1 MCLSLLQ
8 RHSFVIRPHTLG
20 PYQRANVCSSSLQ
33 STRTRHDGFFF
44 SNKKKVI
51 HIHTTPQ
58 SSLLVVT
65 KDPIVALFVFTYYYL
80 ITMGCTLSVHVAN
93 PQEEALQKEVEAL
106 RQAVAELQQ
115 VVQQQQQPEQSR
127 GVDNVVVSSNSVKG
141 DKPSL
146 KPPRSKKFKKEEV
159 PVEQA
164 PSVSNIST
172 SERAKE
178 DGEVVVVDQQHPS
191 PNELVAAV
199 PPAIVTAPAEAVESY
214 EDGDHVLRVSL
225 KPTEVVVNLLQAA
238 HVAETNALAHLESLT
253 DNHAQAAEGW
263 RAYRA
268 FRLRYDSLLHG
279 EPEKNNSKDSDD
291 AAQPQ
296 EDDQE
301 GGLLHFLGLPRDLDD
316 KQGEEADIKA
326 IEDSLDWRDD
336 AKKALVR
343 YRDARLAHIERVE
356 DEILPRLE
364 ALQTAADQDDKAGHQ
379 TDDDEE
385 DVDLDVLTKSVL
397 FTHVLNPFVEDAAA
411 FESFVRYV
419 TRGLERTEPN
429 KKAIRP
435 FQNAIKAMAAT
446 GEQADLYKSW
456 ITNTRRTGI
465 LTERAMAKAEAAAK
479 AGETEPPTETPSSAP
494 VPEQPEAKQDPAV
507 KEEKTEAKAEQAPQE
522 QTLDKEEP
530 AAVQEQAPPA
540 QVAA

>member
-1 MCLSLLQ
+1 
-8 RHSFVIRPHTLG
+8 
-20 PYQRANVCSSSLQ
+20 
-33 STRTRHDGFFF
+33 
-44 SNKKKVI
+44 
-51 HIHTTPQ
+51 
-58 SSLLVVT
+58 
-65 KDPIVALFVFTYYYL
+65 
-80 ITMGCTLSVHVAN
+80 MGCTLSVHVAN

-115 VVQQQQQPEQSR
+115 VVQQQQQPEKSR
-127 GVDNVVVSSNSVKG
+127 GVDNVVVSPSSANG
-141 DKPSL
+141 DKPPL
-146 KPPRSKKFKKEEV
+146 QPLRSKTFKREDV
-159 PVEQA
+159 LAEQA

-172 SERAKE
+172 SEHAKE
-178 DGEVVVVDQQHPS
+178 DGIVVVADQHPS
-191 PNELVAAV
+191 INELVVAV
-199 PPAIVTAPAEAVESY
+199 PPAIVSTPVAIVESSD
-214 EDGDHVLRVSL
+214 DGNHLLRVSL
-225 KPTEVVVNLLQAA
+225 KPTQVVVNLLQAA

-279 EPEKNNSKDSDD
+279 EPEKKNSMDSNI

-296 EDDQE
+296 EEDDQE
-301 GGLLHFLGLPRDLDD
+301 GGLLHFLGLPQDLDD
-316 KQGEEADIKA
+316 KQGEEGDIKA

-356 DEILPRLE
+356 DEIIPRLE
-364 ALQTAADQDDKAGHQ
+364 ALQAAAEQDGNAGHQ

-465 LTERAMAKAEAAAK
+465 LTERAMAKAAAAQ
-479 AGETEPPTETPSSAP
+479 AGETEPTPAEEPSSAP
-494 VPEQPEAKQDPAV
+494 VPEQPEAKKDPVA
-507 KEEKTEAKAEQAPQE
+507 KEEKTEPKAEQAPQE
-522 QTLDKEEP
+522 QAPGKEEP
-530 AAVQEQAPPA
+530 AAIQEQAPPA